1 MIHENEIVMLFI
13 GGCVLI
19 LILKYRSPLKRLPAS
34 NLLLAGYFML
44 LAGWALTVLEEFF
57 WKGLLNTL
65 EHLSYAGSSLLV
77 LLWCW
82 MVFGKEKEE
91 R

>member
-13 GGCVLI
+13 GGGVLI

-34 NLLLAGYFML
+34 KILLAGFFTL
-44 LAGWALTVLEEFF
+44 LAGWVLTVLEEFF
-57 WKGLLNTL
+57 WNGFLNYL

-82 MVFGKEKEE
+82 IVFGKGEGE